1 MVKEKICISFYDM
14 DLDTSQTNKEE
25 FYKTLRKRHNGIDFY
40 PKAVN
45 EELQARVAILR
56 LLVKTDF
63 VFILSH
69 ATSPKDFIRGVG
81 EVAATEPTFDDSA
94 SPYWQLAQRIDAS
107 QQSAHY
113 VYYWYQGIK
122 NNIADITHA
131 EELKLFNNEADKLSK
146 EI

>member
-1 MVKEKICISFYDM
+1 MEKKFISFYDM
-14 DLDTSQTNKEE
+14 DLDTTQATKEE

-40 PKAVN
+40 PKTVN
-45 EELQARVAILR
+45 EELQDRVAILR

-69 ATSPKDFIRGVG
+69 ASSPKDFIRSVG

-131 EELKLFNNEADKLSK
+131 EELRLFNNEADKLSE